1 MLEYSRPI
9 YNLQFHGGEFSMQEN
24 KKRGTS
30 WSSAIGWLIFI
41 LVVAGGP
48 LLNLLR
54 SALGG
59 VVNLPAN
66 LMPMLIGGL
75 VALSILISV
84 IRSLGGSRRQSDTR
98 LPTANAPMPPFAGP
112 ATPRMPPSTRV
123 PQPYQPAGRDQR
135 LPSAPRFEPVINP
148 KILALGIVGVLLLAG
163 AALLLAG
170 FAQP

>member
-1 MLEYSRPI
+1 
-9 YNLQFHGGEFSMQEN
+9 MQENN

-54 SALGG
+54 GALGG

-66 LMPMLIGGL
+66 LLPMLIGGL
-75 VALSILISV
+75 VALSILVSV
-84 IRSLGGSRRQSDTR
+84 VRSLGGSRRRQNDTR

-112 ATPRMPPSTRV
+112 AAQRMPPSTIV
-123 PQPYQPAGRDQR
+123 PQSYSPAGRDQR

-170 FAQP
+170 FALP